1 MQTTTNT
8 EETSMTDQQL
18 ANLEAELE
26 ELDAKP
32 ENTRAEADRANSLIF
47 RLGAYHDR
55 REKVAFRRAVREGAT
70 R

>member
-32 ENTRAEADRANSLIF
+32 E
-47 RLGAYHDR
+47 
-55 REKVAFRRAVREGAT
+55 KVAFRRAVREGAT